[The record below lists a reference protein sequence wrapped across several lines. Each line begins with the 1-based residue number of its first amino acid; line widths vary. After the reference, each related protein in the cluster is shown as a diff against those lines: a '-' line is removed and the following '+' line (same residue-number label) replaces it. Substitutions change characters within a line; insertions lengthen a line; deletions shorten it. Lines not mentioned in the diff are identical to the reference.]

1 MDASPPADEE
11 TPDEETPDEETP
23 PSPSTVTVGNDPM
36 MKLHGGK
43 FVKFSLSPGILSPLL
58 SWTSHRQDEILRME
72 LLGKTFSS
80 AAMDADNNAA
90 APQAT
95 QTRMLGGGPKGLGR
109 CQRGL
114 NRTLNAVEQLATGG
128 GSSACCHASCGQC
141 GGGGCE
147 DRPGGS
153 QACCVYGLVA
163 ANLACRDESSVGC
176 IVPARASPMA
186 DAKAAAAMREGE
198 VRKEELHR
206 LANKVGRIRDD
217 AAAKPA
223 KLGGSAAAAKAAS
236 MVRVH
241 EAASLVIALAFA
253 GSDAAPGDRGADGA
267 GSDAQ
272 WFGQLTLTANGVTV
286 LSVTRGQ
293 GRFGAMRVVVEGHDA
308 VHGGPGHEGELISDK
323 YGLKATLRQ
332 GQNHI
337 GKDYRGQ
344 VLSVDAPGFT
354 FKIESTPAKKYTDL
368 ASQVKYAH
376 LNLRFDEADFP
387 SFSDGFLAQLAG
399 VRRLDQGSKL
409 EYSVGRAHPAGGTG
423 AGGGGRAWR

>member
-1 MDASPPADEE
+1 
-11 TPDEETPDEETP
+11 
-23 PSPSTVTVGNDPM
+23 
-36 MKLHGGK
+36 
-43 FVKFSLSPGILSPLL
+43 
-58 SWTSHRQDEILRME
+58 ME
-72 LLGKTFSS
+72 LFGKTFSS

-90 APQAT
+90 APQGTT

-109 CQRGL
+109 CQSGL
-114 NRTLNAVEQLATGG
+114 NRTLNAVEQLATSG
-128 GSSACCHASCGQC
+128 GSTACCPASCGQC

-153 QACCVYGLVA
+153 QTCCVYGLVA
-163 ANLACRDESSVGC
+163 ANLACRDESSVAC

-198 VRKEELHR
+198 VGKEELHR

-223 KLGGSAAAAKAAS
+223 KLDGSAAAAKAAS

-241 EAASLVIALAFA
+241 EAASMIIALAFA
-253 GSDAAPGDRGADGA
+253 GSDAAPGDRSADGA
-267 GSDAQ
+267 SADAQ
-272 WFGQLTLTANGVTV
+272 WFGQLTLTANGVKV
-286 LSVTRGQ
+286 LDVTRGQ
-293 GRFGAMRVVVEGHDA
+293 GRFGQMRVVVEGHEA
-308 VHGGPGHEGELISDK
+308 VHGGPGHEGELVSDK

-332 GQNHI
+332 GQNHL

-344 VLSVDAPGFT
+344 KLSVDAPGFK
-354 FKIESTPAKKYTDL
+354 FAIESMPAKKYTDL
-368 ASQVKYAH
+368 ASQIKYAH
-376 LNLRFDEADFP
+376 LNLKFDEADFP